1 MTELV
6 SSVAGVREM
15 SLPPLPNSHALAGL
29 ALTVLVL
36 TLSTRES
43 IRLESSCFLALIG
56 LAVMFGI

>member
-1 MTELV
+1 
-6 SSVAGVREM
+6 M